1 MRVEKNKRLVK
12 LKLYILTFMIFLA
25 VDSLWLGLAAPQF
38 YRSQIGH
45 LMADLPNFFA
55 AGIFYLIFVFGMVF
69 FVIEPGKNSESMPKT
84 VVRGAIFGF
93 VTYATYD
100 LTNHATLSGWPI
112 LMTIV
117 DMAWGTTLSAA
128 VTLVSV
134 WAGKRLIK

>member
-1 MRVEKNKRLVK
+1 
-12 LKLYILTFMIFLA
+12 
-25 VDSLWLGLAAPQF
+25 
-38 YRSQIGH
+38 
-45 LMADLPNFFA
+45 MADLPNFFA

-69 FVIEPGKNSESMPKT
+69 FVIEPGMNSESMLKT